1 MLKNINS
8 VYFLKNLYSNI
19 NDRRKL
25 KIIKYNKSLQNK
37 IGINLLNYEFFSNR
51 VIIYETNRRG
61 KKKGKD
67 ETNGRGKKKGKEYYI
82 NSNQILY
89 EGEFL
94 NGERNGKGKEYNW
107 CRDLIFKGEYF
118 KGKRWNGEGYNI
130 YKKIIY
136 KLKDGKGYVRNYD
149 FDDNLIYEGEYLNGE
164 KNGKGK
170 EYYWDNILAFEGEYL
185 NGKKWNGKGYNKN
198 KMIYQLKDGKGSV
211 EEYDK
216 VEIKLI
222 FKGEYL
228 NGEKNGK
235 GKEYYKNGNLIFEGE
250 YLNGRRNGKGKEY
263 NEHGNLIYEGE
274 YLYGRRN
281 GKGKEYNEH
290 GNLIYEGEYLYGSK
304 RFGNMYMNDRLEF
317 KGEFLF
323 DKKFN
328 GKGFDENG
336 KVIYE
341 LNKGTGNIKEYDYYK
356 IKGFYYMK
364 VNI

>member
-37 IGINLLNYEFFSNR
+37 IGINLLNYEFFSNK
-51 VIIYETNRRG
+51 VIIYERNGRG

-118 KGKRWNGEGYNI
+118 KGKRWNGKGYNI

-149 FDDNLIYEGEYLNGE
+149 YDNNLIYEGEYLNGE

-185 NGKKWNGKGYNKN
+185 NGEKW
-198 KMIYQLKDGKGSV
+198 
-211 EEYDK
+211 
-216 VEIKLI
+216 
-222 FKGEYL
+222 
-228 NGEKNGK
+228 NGK
-235 GKEYYKNGNLIFEGE
+235 GKEYE
-250 YLNGRRNGKGKEY
+250 
-263 NEHGNLIYEGE
+263 
-274 YLYGRRN
+274 
-281 GKGKEYNEH
+281 
-290 GNLIYEGEYLYGSK
+290 
-304 RFGNMYMNDRLEF
+304 
-317 KGEFLF
+317 
-323 DKKFN
+323 
-328 GKGFDENG
+328 
-336 KVIYE
+336 
-341 LNKGTGNIKEYDYYK
+341 
-356 IKGFYYMK
+356 
-364 VNI
+364 